1 MFSSGSPLNPSF
13 WTGDKESKD
22 KDGRSKSKKK
32 TDIDLRRL
40 SVFKTDS
47 VATETSSPNKSSL
60 VRGKSSN
67 SQKENNVPEN
77 ATNGT
82 ILAEQGVIIAN
93 LIEEMK
99 KKDEQIAELTE
110 EASTPSIQKR
120 NHRLSQLKT
129 HIIHD
134 NGRLNGL
141 KGVKLARSGS
151 IMTTNVLEAMSDPT
165 KTGVQVI
172 AESLIKVF
180 QKPTDH
186 LRKYS
191 PDTGIFLF
199 CKRTCIS

>member
-82 ILAEQGVIIAN
+82 TLAEQGVIIAN

-191 PDTGIFLF
+191 PDRGIFLF